1 MCLNAAAGVGAGV
14 YKSLGGGKG
23 GGSSAFPG
31 QQRGRSFR
39 RDYRTHSVP
48 PTVPPAFATS
58 SLFLVASAGC
68 YILTTSLAPFPPVR
82 SVLLSCFLIFFR
94 ESRGLFYFC
103 FVGGVLRVGGTGGGM
118 HLLCRWDV
126 RVGFLGGSKLGV
138 KLCQKIK

>member
-1 MCLNAAAGVGAGV
+1 M
-14 YKSLGGGKG
+14 
-23 GGSSAFPG
+23 
-31 QQRGRSFR
+31 QQRGWEQACINLWGGGRGGGALLFR
-39 RDYRTHSVP
+39 GSKEEGASVGTTVRTP
-48 PTVPPAFATS
+48 FLPLYPL
-58 SLFLVASAGC
+58 LFLVASAGC